1 MLEDLRDFKETN
13 WRTNLESDLGAGA
26 RSEGLGLQIKH
37 RAVIVIV
44 GSL

>member
-1 MLEDLRDFKETN
+1 MLEDLRDFKAVN
-13 WRTNLESDLGAGA
+13 WRTDLELDLGAGTW
-26 RSEGLGLQIKH
+26 SEGRGVQIKH